1 MWRFSIACTGLALA
15 LMCSCNKSTEV
26 LVVVS
31 TDLVMPAE
39 ADALQLDVTRV
50 SDGVP
55 IFSQTYPLTSP
66 ESLPASLDLHGS
78 KSAPTFALRAQ
89 LLHHGVSIVER
100 RVVMPFDPGRA
111 LELRVPLERSCIAS
125 ACSGDTTCV
134 DGQCVP
140 VTVKPA
146 DLPSIGPDP
155 LAPADLASSASA
167 DLTPALDQSPAA
179 DLLAP
184 PDLATVCVTSPGPSM
199 MTGCKNYDFS
209 LQKIPIALTLYVPS
223 DVTYDFVCGNLNL
236 HIPAGRHVYPDDVR
250 IVMTGESNTTQF
262 SLVAQYDV
270 EAHGV
275 SWVGVGARAN
285 DVFVRGE
292 TRMQGSGASGDLL
305 FFHNSASSASMDGQ
319 QATDSGFFGRHHVA
333 LERVFGAATATS
345 VYSYIGDSTT
355 LTTAILSNVPVGVTR
370 EFSVGNDQSM
380 SMAGNAIDVHL
391 QYLQFCDK

>member
-66 ESLPASLDLHGS
+66 DSLPASLDLHGS

-134 DGQCVP
+134 GGQCVP

-184 PDLATVCVTSPGPSM
+184 PDLATVCGMQSVPSM

-209 LQKIPIALTLYVPS
+209 LGKIPTELTLHVPS
-223 DVTYDFVCGNLNL
+223 DVTYDFVCNNLNL
-236 HIPAGRHVYPDDVR
+236 HIPAGSHVYPNDVR
-250 IVMTGESNTTQF
+250 IFIANESNTAQF

-285 DVFVRGE
+285 EVFVRGE
-292 TRMQGSGASGDLL
+292 TRPNVPSAMGDLL
-305 FFHNSASSASMDGQ
+305 FFHNSASSSTNDGQ
-319 QATDSGFFGRHHVA
+319 KATDSNFLKHHHVA
-333 LERVFGAATATS
+333 LERVFLSAMS
-345 VYSYIGDSTT
+345 VSTYSYIADSAQA
-355 LTTAILSNVPVGVTR
+355 LTANLGTVPLGMTR
-370 EFSVGNDQSM
+370 EFSVGNDQPAV
-380 SMAGNAIDVHL
+380 AGNAIDVHL
-391 QYLQFCDK
+391 QYLQFCNL